1 MNEEEVQ
8 IDLMTLLHYILR
20 KWRSIIVVMLI
31 VAVAANLYSVK
42 KSMSE
47 AASVSTA
54 EEEVDIEKQ
63 IENVKEELTADEL
76 EQVEHLY
83 SMYEYYSQLYQENKE
98 YLEKSVLMQLNPNE
112 IPTVM
117 LNYQFKKDQSD
128 EELANIF
135 TMYENAL
142 LDEDTCTAIIQ
153 VFGEEYANTSVR
165 ELISVT
171 DTENGQ
177 NSDIIKLQN
186 DKNSGILSIQ
196 IYAGS
201 EEQCDQVAEI
211 VKKRVREYTEQLQQ
225 IFGTYTVNAI
235 SEQYYISSDSN
246 LNMQKSDAVNAVND
260 AYTALKNISSGL
272 SEKQM
277 TYYNLLVKESKDQ
290 PLVKEDTEA
299 TENVTANV
307 QYISMKF
314 ILIGLL
320 AGMFLAVC
328 WYAVV
333 YIMTQTVK
341 DVDEVKIITNLPVF
355 GTVLGSNE
363 NGKRNII
370 DRWIDS
376 WFAHDKKSE
385 NNELLLT
392 RISHEVAM
400 LAGQKDKRNLLV
412 ACSESDQNLKKQAD
426 SLVEKLREL
435 GMNVTSTD
443 SLVSDNTEVLK
454 QLESADSAVFV
465 EQLMKSERNQ
475 IREAVELCRRCQV
488 EVLGSVIVGS
498 DSY

>member
-47 AASVSTA
+47 AAAVSTT
-54 EEEVDIEKQ
+54 EEVDIEKQ
-63 IENVKEELTADEL
+63 IENAKEELTADEL
-76 EQVEHLY
+76 EQVERVY
-83 SMYEYYSQLYQENKE
+83 SMYEYNSQLYQENEE
-98 YLEKSVLMQLNPNE
+98 YLEKSMLMQLNPNE

-117 LNYQFKKDQSD
+117 LNYQFKKDQAD
-128 EELANIF
+128 EELSNIF

-196 IYAGS
+196 IYADS
-201 EEQCDQVAEI
+201 EEECEQVAEI
-211 VKKRVREYTEQLQQ
+211 VKKRVMEYTEQLQQ
-225 IFGTYTVNAI
+225 IFGIYTVNAI
-235 SEQYYISSDSN
+235 SEQYYISSDSD
-246 LNMQKSDAVNAVND
+246 LNMQKSDVVNVVNEVC
-260 AYTALKNISSGL
+260 TVIKNITSGL
-272 SEKQM
+272 SEKQIG
-277 TYYNLLVKESKDQ
+277 YFNLLTKDCEDQ
-290 PLVKEDTEA
+290 TLVKEDTQETA
-299 TENVTANV
+299 NMTANV
-307 QYISMKF
+307 QYISMKYV
-314 ILIGLL
+314 LIGLL

-328 WYAVV
+328 WYAVI

-355 GTVLGSNE
+355 GTVLRSNE
-363 NGKRNII
+363 NGKRKIV

-376 WFAHDKKSE
+376 WFAHNKKSE

>member
-1 MNEEEVQ
+1 
-8 IDLMTLLHYILR
+8 
-20 KWRSIIVVMLI
+20 
-31 VAVAANLYSVK
+31 
-42 KSMSE
+42 
-47 AASVSTA
+47 
-54 EEEVDIEKQ
+54 
-63 IENVKEELTADEL
+63 
-76 EQVEHLY
+76 
-83 SMYEYYSQLYQENKE
+83 
-98 YLEKSVLMQLNPNE
+98 
-112 IPTVM
+112 
-117 LNYQFKKDQSD
+117 
-128 EELANIF
+128 
-135 TMYENAL
+135 MYENAL

-177 NSDIIKLQN
+177 NSDTIKFQK

-201 EEQCDQVAEI
+201 EEQCEQVAEI
-211 VKKRVREYTEQLQQ
+211 VKKRVLEYTEQLQQ
-225 IFGTYTVNAI
+225 IFGNYTVNAI
-235 SEQYYISSDSN
+235 SEQYYISSESN

-260 AYTALKNISSGL
+260 VYTALKNISSGL

-277 TYYNLLVKESKDQ
+277 TYYNLLVNESSDQ
-290 PLVKEDTEA
+290 TLVKEDTEE
-299 TENVTANV
+299 TENMTANV
-307 QYISMKF
+307 QYISMKY

-328 WYAVV
+328 WYAVI

-363 NGKRNII
+363 HGKRNII